1 MVLEFWT
8 EQAFTLVKAI
18 GIPLRAV
25 AGRETGP
32 YKDNEVRG
40 TYDSPQVVSSTAFQ
54 QGPLLFT
61 LAVKRTHATCP
72 RVEPFMRKVS
82 VTWPTINLFAC
93 PLPVHCATLLVFVY
107 SLESGFSL
115 VTHASI
121 DRVSFYWYWRRKLL
135 NIGGSFSLLQGFQRM
150 FCR

>member
-8 EQAFTLVKAI
+8 EQAFALVKTV

-40 TYDSPQVVSSTAFQ
+40 TYDSPQIVSSTAFQ

-82 VTWPTINLFAC
+82 VTRPTINLFAC
-93 PLPVHCATLLVFVY
+93 PFPVHCAFGFRLFAGIGIFPGDARFDRSCFV
-107 SLESGFSL
+107 SLAKETSK
-115 VTHASI
+115 H
-121 DRVSFYWYWRRKLL
+121 WR
-135 NIGGSFSLLQGFQRM
+135 
-150 FCR
+150 